1 MAQRYGAGVARL
13 EQILARLQST
23 LGELTGEPQPLSGG
37 ITNDNFR
44 VTLDGEDYVVRIHG
58 RDTDLLGIDREAE
71 LIACGL
77 AAELGIAPE
86 LVASFDDCL
95 VTRFVACDPVV
106 PHEVAAHVTQIARAL
121 RSFHDSPARL
131 PARFWV
137 PELLEDYS
145 EQVRVR
151 GVRLPS
157 DYGRAAAVASRI
169 ADALPLRDPRPCHN
183 DLLSTNIIRAHATG
197 ERGGTDADGN
207 TGEPAH
213 DSGGAGGGGGG
224 GGGGGRMLIVDW
236 EYAGMGHRYFDL
248 GNLSVNND
256 FDEAADEQLLRGYH
270 GRPPTDAERAALA
283 LMRILSDAREGAWGV
298 VQTEI
303 SELDFDFARYA
314 RLHFERL
321 NAAAEL
327 PQVSEWLAVAAA
339 DENTPQ
345 ESDGQTA

>member
-13 EQILARLQST
+13 EEILARLQTT
-23 LGELTGEPQPLSGG
+23 LGELAGEPRPLSGG
-37 ITNDNFR
+37 ITNHNFR
-44 VTLDGEDYVVRIHG
+44 VTLGGEDYVVRLHG
-58 RDTDLLGIDREAE
+58 RDTDLLGIDRDAE
-71 LIACGL
+71 LIACNL

-106 PHEVAAHVTQIARAL
+106 PHEVAAHAAQIARAL
-121 RSFHDSPARL
+121 RAFHDSPARL

-157 DYGRAAAVASRI
+157 DYGRAAVVASRI

-183 DLLSTNIIRAHATG
+183 DLLSTNIIRARATG
-197 ERGGTDADGN
+197 AGASATGSSANEGGSAGEAAQDGS
-207 TGEPAH
+207 E
-213 DSGGAGGGGGG
+213 
-224 GGGGGRMLIVDW
+224 RMLIVDW
-236 EYAGMGHRYFDL
+236 EYAGMGHRCFDL

-256 FDEAADEQLLRGYH
+256 FDEAADERLLRAYYD
-270 GRPPTDAERAALA
+270 RAPTDAERAALA
-283 LMRILSDAREGAWGV
+283 LMRILSDAREAAWGV
-298 VQTEI
+298 VQAEI

-321 NAAAEL
+321 TTAAEL
-327 PQVSEWLAVAAA
+327 PQLSEWLAAAAAA
-339 DENTPQ
+339 DTNPLQ
-345 ESDGQTA
+345 EPDGQTA